1 MMDTAAISNFLQS
14 IFSVNSSWSI
24 VARASLWFVVALII
38 IASTDTSGLRQAQ
51 SNLRANL
58 GGFLLFLVL
67 CGGLIYLLF
76 GFVPVA

>member
-1 MMDTAAISNFLQS
+1 METATVTQFLQS
-14 IFSVNSSWSI
+14 IFSVNSSWSV
-24 VARASLWFVVALII
+24 VARAGIWFVIAIII
-38 IASTDTSGLRQAQ
+38 IASSDTAGLRSAQ

-58 GGFLLFLVL
+58 GGFLLFMVL